1 MQPSFAHTFPE
12 SKPFF
17 DWCHSTSI
25 GEFMRAETW
34 QFAIT
39 ETVHLLALAVLLGSV
54 LLVNLRLLG
63 ILRGWSPA
71 QMTRTLGPFTGAGL
85 IAMLVTG
92 ALLFV
97 SEPLKYYNNDAFLP
111 KMLFLTAAIL
121 YHFTVYR
128 KAAAAPALLSKLAAL
143 VSIALWFSI
152 GAAGRA
158 IAFV

>member
-1 MQPSFAHTFPE
+1 MQTSFANTWPV

-17 DWCHSTSI
+17 DWCHTTRI
-25 GEFMRAETW
+25 GEFMRQDTW

-39 ETVHLLALAVLLGSV
+39 ETVHLVALAILLGSV
-54 LLVNLRLLG
+54 LLVNLQLLG
-63 ILRGWSPA
+63 VLRGWSPV
-71 QMTRTLGPFTGAGL
+71 QMTRTLAPFIRGGL
-85 IAMLVTG
+85 IAMLITG

-97 SEPLKYYNNDAFLP
+97 SEPMKYYNNDAFLP
-111 KMLFLTAAIL
+111 KMLFLAMAIL

-128 KAAAAPALLSKLAAL
+128 KAAAAPMLLSKASAV
-143 VSIALWFSI
+143 VSITLWFSI

>member
-1 MQPSFAHTFPE
+1 MQSSFALSFPA

-17 DWCHSTSI
+17 DWCNSTWL
-25 GEFMRAETW
+25 GEFMREDTW

-39 ETVHLLALAVLLGSV
+39 ETVHLLALAVLLGSI

-63 ILRGWSPA
+63 IVRGWSSV
-71 QMTRTLGPFTGAGL
+71 QMTRTLAPFIGGGL
-85 IAMLVTG
+85 IAMLTTG

-97 SEPLKYYNNDAFLP
+97 SEPNKYFNNDAFLP
-111 KMLFLTAAIL
+111 KMLFLGAAML

-128 KAAAAPALLSKLAAL
+128 KAVAGPALVPKAAAI
-143 VSIALWFSI
+143 VSIVLWFSI